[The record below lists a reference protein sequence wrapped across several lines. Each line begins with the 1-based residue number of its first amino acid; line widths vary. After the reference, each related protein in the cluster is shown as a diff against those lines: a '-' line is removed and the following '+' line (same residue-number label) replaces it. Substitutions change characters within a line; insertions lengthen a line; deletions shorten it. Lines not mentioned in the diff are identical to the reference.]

1 MEKHMVVCPYCG
13 TGCKFNLLV
22 EGDQVVGAEPLKGL
36 TNDGFLCL
44 KGWHGYDFINDTGI
58 LTPRVLYPMIRE
70 HRGGPM
76 HRVTWDEA
84 LDYIAEKFKAVQ
96 EKYGNDAIYVTGSS
110 RGTGNESNL
119 VMQKFARA
127 CLHTNNIDNCART

>member
-1 MEKHMVVCPYCG
+1 
-13 TGCKFNLLV
+13 
-22 EGDQVVGAEPLKGL
+22 
-36 TNDGFLCL
+36 
-44 KGWHGYDFINDTGI
+44 
-58 LTPRVLYPMIRE
+58 
-70 HRGGPM
+70 M